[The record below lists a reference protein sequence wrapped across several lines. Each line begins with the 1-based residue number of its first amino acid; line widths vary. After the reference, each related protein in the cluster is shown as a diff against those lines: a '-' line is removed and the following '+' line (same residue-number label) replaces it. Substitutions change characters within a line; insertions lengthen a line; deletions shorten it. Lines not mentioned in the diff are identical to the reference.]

1 MKYLRIKKNTD
12 FQKIFAKAKRGGS
25 SSLTVLFHPAN
36 TLKMGVCVGKK
47 HGGAVQRNHLK
58 RLLREVFRKNT
69 HLLKD
74 KYSYV
79 LLPKPA
85 ESYDYHVLER
95 DFLYI
100 LKKQKMLT
108 ETGTGKA

>member
-1 MKYLRIKKNTD
+1 MTLLY
-12 FQKIFAKAKRGGS
+12 S
-25 SSLTVLFHPAN
+25 PSN
-36 TLKMGVCVGKK
+36 TLRMGVCVGKK
-47 HGGAVQRNHLK
+47 HGGSVQRNHLK
-58 RLLREVFRKNT
+58 RLLREVFRT
-69 HLLKD
+69 HTDLLKD

-100 LKKQKMLT
+100 LKKQKLLEENKPPKT
-108 ETGTGKA
+108 EPSSPNKVEKA